1 MEGITF
7 ILSHRKTN
15 SCCILTAYFETE
27 NFTVKKQRTYHDGR
41 ISIFDV
47 SINDSKYILINLY
60 NVNTDKEQIDVLRDL
75 FALLKKFD
83 IGSNKHLIMT
93 GDFNLFFNS
102 KLNAACG
109 NPTLKRK
116 YFAKLI

>member
-7 ILSHRKTN
+7 ILSHGKTN

-27 NFTVKKQRTYHDGR
+27 NFTVKKQRTYH
-41 ISIFDV
+41 V

>member
-7 ILSHRKTN
+7 ILSHGKTN

-27 NFTVKKQRTYHDGR
+27 NFTVKKQRTYH
-41 ISIFDV
+41 V

-75 FALLKKFD
+75 FALLKKLD